1 MLPLAHALPVVP
13 QAHLVLGL
21 VLQEVR
27 REVHGV
33 ALPTRIDLGD
43 ARVVLLLLLGVPL
56 LGLLLARVELSD
68 AILAVLVEALEH
80 RQGGHEVRRALRLQ
94 VELEASEGVLVVQAL
109 VAVGLVS
116 RGVGR
121 GVGRAVGRGGV
132 QNLDQL
138 GLHRRPLLG
147 PEEAVL
153 GLRLLGRGPLGAPD
167 GDHAQ
172 GALHGD
178 RRSAEQ
184 DSAMALEEAR
194 GAYEEGEQPG
204 HCRQLHFAS
213 LPEDELQA

>member
-80 RQGGHEVRRALRLQ
+80 RQGRDQVRRALRLE
-94 VELEASEGVLVVQAL
+94 VELEPGQGVLVVRAL
-109 VAVGLVS
+109 AVALGLGRR
-116 RGVGR
+116 RGRRV
-121 GVGRAVGRGGV
+121 RGGGV
-132 QNLDQL
+132 HDLKEL
-138 GLHRRPLLG
+138 GLHRGPLRG
-147 PEEAVL
+147 PEEAIVL
-153 GLRLLGRGPLGAPD
+153 LRLQARGPLGAPD
-167 GDHAQ
+167 GRHAA

-178 RRSAEQ
+178 GVAAACGAE
-184 DSAMALEEAR
+184 DGAVALGEAR
-194 GAYEEGEQPG
+194 GAHEEGEYSV
-204 HCRQLHFAS
+204 HCR
-213 LPEDELQA
+213 